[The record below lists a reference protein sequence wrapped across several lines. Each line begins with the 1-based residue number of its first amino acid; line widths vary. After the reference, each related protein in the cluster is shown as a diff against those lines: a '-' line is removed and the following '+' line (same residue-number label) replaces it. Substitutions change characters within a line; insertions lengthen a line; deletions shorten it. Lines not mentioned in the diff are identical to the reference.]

1 MFGLI
6 CLFAYRRRE
15 MRVLWDGKFYDEEF
29 GDREDMQYVLEMMAV
44 ENRESTKTID
54 SHLIEELKERNP
66 SVT

>member
-1 MFGLI
+1 
-6 CLFAYRRRE
+6 

-29 GDREDMQYVLEMMAV
+29 GDREDMQYVLEMMAM
-44 ENRESTKTID
+44 ENRKSTKTID